1 MRVQD
6 ILKAKGDKV
15 ETIRPDATVEDAARK
30 LTSLGIGA
38 LIVSEEGEQPD
49 GIVSERDIVR
59 GLNRHGDRLLDMS
72 VGDVMTKTVATCSP
86 DDSIKRVMQEMTRGR
101 NRHLAVVQGGRLRG
115 VISIGDVVKNRLDEL
130 ELEAAVLRDINIA
143 RS

>member
-1 MRVQD
+1 MKVQD

-15 ETIRPDATVEDAARK
+15 ETIRSDATVGDAARK

-38 LIVSEEGEQPD
+38 LIVSEDGEQPE
-49 GIVSERDIVR
+49 GIISERDVVR
-59 GLNRHGDRLLDMS
+59 GLNRHGYRLLDME
-72 VGDVMTKTVATCSP
+72 VGEVMTKTVAACSP

-101 NRHLAVVQGGRLRG
+101 NRHLAVVEGGRLQG
-115 VISIGDVVKNRLDEL
+115 VVSIGDVVKNRLDEL